1 MVSKK
6 YIIGCTMLATALFA
20 CSKKEAFDVKGDP
33 GIKIFLNNPV
43 LGNFIP
49 NSVNYT
55 VVNYPLAGGGLNNLS
70 STVPATVKI
79 PVFATREL
87 GQNITVNTEIDNSLV
102 AAYNTANGTSYK
114 AFPEGFLTAE
124 NLNVLIEKGKDVSSD
139 SIVLKTDNSKLTG
152 LTAGRY
158 IAPVKLKSV
167 SSQQTGTITSNTALQ
182 VVYITAD
189 VEVRQIKFLA
199 TAAEAQGSLLTGRNA
214 WGITFT
220 PQPTTVGSVVDGSTT
235 TFSRWTASPVVVD
248 VNLQSS
254 RNITGIRLHT
264 ATSTTYSPSQVNVQV
279 SDDGINYT
287 NLGTPLRANLTYAS
301 AYTYI
306 LFYVPVPAKYI
317 RLNMGYVTN
326 TNTQNYRLTELDVY
340 AAN

>member
-1 MVSKK
+1 MVSNK

-20 CSKKEAFDVKGDP
+20 CSKKESFDVKGDP
-33 GIKIFLNNPV
+33 TVRIFLNNAA

-49 NSVNYT
+49 NSVNYA
-55 VVNYPLAGGGLNNLS
+55 VVNHPVAGGGLNNIS

-87 GQNITVNTEIDNSLV
+87 SQNLTVTTEIDNSLI
-102 AAYNTANGTSYK
+102 ATYNNTHSTIYK
-114 AFPEGFLTAE
+114 AFPDGYLTAE
-124 NLNVLIEKGKDVSSD
+124 NLNVVIEKGKDVSSD
-139 SIVLKTDNSKLTG
+139 SIVLKTDNTKLTG
-152 LTAGRY
+152 LTAGKY

-167 SSQQTGTITSNTALQ
+167 SSQQVGSITNNTTLQ
-182 VVYITAD
+182 VVYFTVD

-199 TAAEAQGSLLTGRNA
+199 AAAEAQGSLLTGRNTWA
-214 WGITFT
+214 INFI
-220 PQPTTVGSVVDGSTT
+220 PQPTTAGSVVDGSTT
-235 TFSRWTASPVVVD
+235 TFSRWAASPVQVD

-254 RNITGIRLHT
+254 KNVTGLRLHT

-287 NLGTPLRANLTYAS
+287 SLGTPLRANLTYAS

-317 RLNMGYVTN
+317 RLNLGYITN

-340 AAN
+340 AVN